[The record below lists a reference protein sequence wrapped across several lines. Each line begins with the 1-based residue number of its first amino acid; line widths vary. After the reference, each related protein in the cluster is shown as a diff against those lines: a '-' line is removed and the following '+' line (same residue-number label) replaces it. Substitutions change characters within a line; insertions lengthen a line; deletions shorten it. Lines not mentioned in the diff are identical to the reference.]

1 MRKKHTSAS
10 SLQWRAALRRIVY
23 GFVFF
28 ILAVIAVASVLSKLN
43 VKLILEAAIAFWG
56 WPRLVESLVVVATL
70 IIIGLIARG
79 IQFYQDY
86 QNRVQQGNVSIGVM
100 GAILLTIVTPLGAM
114 LTLLHRIVDLLEMI
128 AKAFASV
135 GPSKPQ
141 FSLSSSRKITPLPAS
156 PLADDSG
163 EMAITVATSSSDIF
177 IGRERDLSWLTH
189 RLLTH
194 TYEQDTTFI
203 YGISGIGKSALVTR
217 AIERIQSVRFQDAV
231 VQIPCGG
238 YKSHPAV
245 LYAVLAAVDSKRTLA
260 PDLSVEVLKHASEQ
274 LLHDKERLLIL
285 DGVQPGVLL
294 GEVVRVL
301 RTKHHMAHILVT
313 TSSAP
318 TADVAPADRVR
329 HLESLRV
336 EYAQDGTEID
346 QALELF
352 AQYSGLNT
360 SSDFGEYRPYAVS
373 IVESLERHT
382 YSLQLIGAYVQ
393 NQLHILRGVAKEIED
408 FTSGSDTR
416 GVTPGIEGVL
426 TPVFYA
432 LDTAFRALSVDAQR
446 LLVGF
451 VVAFAHG
458 EAGRRATRYVSD
470 ALGIYDKDGAI
481 HMLLMRQLMDSSLKA
496 TMPVGSDHHRLHI
509 HSLLLGYIRHVVDQQ
524 DWSTE
529 VELARNGAATFY
541 ARYMLKYGGRDPERT
556 YQKALELDARNISR
570 SLEWAV
576 DHNQHQEV
584 SSIAHGMRRYWHDL
598 WLSGQSERFL
608 TTAKESA
615 RLLADEAR
623 RQRNSAEE
631 KLQRERAADMSFT
644 LARVFRRTGR
654 LRNAEP
660 LFKLDLAY
668 RKGQGQYAE
677 EAEALHQLA
686 QLERSR
692 GRMGEGLRYCQMGLD
707 VVNRHLPRNSQRI
720 TKEHEPLLQVKGLLL
735 AQQGRIERSRGNLQH
750 AKRLFEQAYELFL
763 KSHDGLEQ
771 GVALGYLGR
780 IARVLGNL
788 DEAREYFERSK
799 ELARQV
805 NDVRGLGVIETQF
818 GRIKRMQGDLK
829 GAKAAFE
836 KGLSLAQQVSDRTA
850 EAVNRNYLGRIAN
863 SEGDSVEAEIQ
874 FGKSLEISRDIED
887 RLEQGV
893 NLHYLGRIA
902 RQRGLFKQ
910 ARRRLNSSLKILRD
924 VEDARGEAL
933 VLGQIALID
942 IAQRHYLRAR
952 WRLNRSLR
960 LITKVGDRRSEG
972 AVSMYLGQ
980 LDVATRNYRA
990 AQSHFKLALTRA
1002 IEVEDV
1008 SGQREA
1014 QEELD
1019 KLPARYG
1026 GVERESL

>member
-10 SLQWRAALRRIVY
+10 SLQWRAALKRVAY

-28 ILAVIAVASVLSKLN
+28 ILAVGAVASLLSRLN
-43 VKLILEAAIAFWG
+43 VTLIIEAVITFLSWSL
-56 WPRLVESLVVVATL
+56 LVESLVVLGAL
-70 IIIGLIARG
+70 ILVGLIARG
-79 IQFYQDY
+79 IQFYQDV
-86 QNRVQQGNVSIGVM
+86 QNKVQQGNVSLGVM
-100 GAILLTIVTPLGAM
+100 GAILLTIAAPLGAM
-114 LTLLHRIVDLLEMI
+114 LKLLNRIVELLEMI
-128 AKAFASV
+128 AKAIASV

-141 FSLSSSRKITPLPAS
+141 FSLGSSRKSAPSHATPLV
-156 PLADDSG
+156 DDSG
-163 EMAITVATSSSDIF
+163 EMAITISHSSSDIF
-177 IGRERDLSWLTH
+177 IGRESDLSWLTH
-189 RLLTH
+189 RLLSH
-194 TYEQDTTFI
+194 SYEQDTTFI
-203 YGISGIGKSALVTR
+203 YGIPGIGKSALVNK
-217 AIERIQSVRFQDAV
+217 AIERIQSVRYQDAII
-231 VQIPCGG
+231 QIPCGG
-238 YKSHPAV
+238 LKTHRDV
-245 LYAVLAAVDSKRTLA
+245 LYAVLAAVDSQRTLA
-260 PDLSVEVLKHASEQ
+260 PGLSVDVLKQASEQ
-274 LLHDKERLLIL
+274 VLHDKERLLIL
-285 DGVQPGVLL
+285 DGVQPRVLL

-301 RTKHHMAHILVT
+301 RTKHHTAHILVT

-329 HLESLRV
+329 HLEPLRV
-336 EYAQDGTEID
+336 EYAHDGTETD

-352 AQYSGLNT
+352 AQYSGLSA

-393 NQLHILRGVAKEIED
+393 NQLHILRGVAKEVAD
-408 FTSGSDTR
+408 FTSGADTQS
-416 GVTPGIEGVL
+416 VTPGIEGVL

-432 LDTAFRALSVDAQR
+432 LDTSFRALSDDAQR

-458 EAGRRATRYVSD
+458 EAGRRATRFLGD

-481 HMLLMRQLMDSSLKA
+481 HMLVSRQLMDSSLKT
-496 TMPVGSDHHRLHI
+496 TMPAGSDHYRLHI
-509 HSLLLGYIRHVVDQQ
+509 HSLLLGYIRYLVDQH

-529 VELARNGAATFY
+529 VGLARDGAARFY
-541 ARYMLKYGGRDPERT
+541 AKYVRRYGVRDPERT
-556 YQKALELDARNISR
+556 YQKALEPDAGAISR

-598 WLSGQSERFL
+598 WLSGESERFL

-623 RQRNSAEE
+623 RQRNVSEE
-631 KLQRERAADMSFT
+631 RLQRERAADMSFT

-660 LFKLDLAY
+660 LFKLDLEY
-668 RKGQGQYAE
+668 RRRQGQYAE

-692 GRMGEGLRYCQMGLD
+692 GRMREGLHYCQLGLD
-707 VVNRHLPRNSQRI
+707 VINRHLPRNSQRS
-720 TKEHEPLLQVKGLLL
+720 TEELKPLLQVKGLLL

-763 KSHDGLEQ
+763 QSHDVLEQ

-780 IARVLGNL
+780 IARVLGDL
-788 DEAREYFERSK
+788 DEARRLFERSK

-805 NDVRGLGVIETQF
+805 NDARGLGVIETQF
-818 GRIKRMQGDLK
+818 GRIKRMQGDLE
-829 GAKAAFE
+829 GAKVDFE
-836 KGLSLAQQVSDRTA
+836 KGLSLAQQVSDRAA

-863 SEGDSVEAEIQ
+863 SEGDSVEAEKQ
-874 FGKSLEISRDIED
+874 FGLALEISRDIED
-887 RLEQGV
+887 RLEEAV

-910 ARRRLNSSLKILRD
+910 ARRRLNLSLRILRS

-933 VLGQIALID
+933 VLGQLALID

-952 WRLNRSLR
+952 WRLDRSQR
-960 LITKVGDRRSEG
+960 LIAKVGDRRSEG
-972 AVSMYLGQ
+972 AIMMYRGR
-980 LDVATRNYRA
+980 LDAAMRNYRA
-990 AQSHFKLALTRA
+990 AQARFKQALTRA
-1002 IEVEDV
+1002 IEVEDA

-1014 QEELD
+1014 QQELD
-1019 KLPARYG
+1019 QLPPQYG
-1026 GVERESL
+1026 GV